1 MKNNLVT
8 WEDLHIPEES
18 DTETKEAETLEQEQ
32 QNLLDETPRL
42 DGKVFTQKD
51 YLELAYGIEPW
62 RDE

>member
-1 MKNNLVT
+1 MKNNLVA
-8 WEDLHIPEES
+8 WEDLYIPEEP
-18 DTETKEAETLEQEQ
+18 DKEPRETEALEQIQEEE
-32 QNLLDETPRL
+32 DEPPRL